1 MRTQALAGLSFMRKG
16 QTVYAL
22 SALAES
28 QEVTA
33 RLKVVS
39 VGLPFV
45 RLVGH
50 YLKPTSAALRLL
62 AKEIWRNRMSLE
74 LNQALEL
81 VWAGQIELP
90 HSLEE
95 GYVLLEI
102 PGLVLGC
109 GLALPGRIKSQI
121 PRREIRALLGGR

>member
-1 MRTQALAGLSFMRKG
+1 MRPQALAGLSFMSKG

-22 SALAES
+22 SALPES
-28 QEVTA
+28 QEVSA
-33 RLKVVS
+33 RLRVVS

-45 RLVGH
+45 RIVGR
-50 YLKPTSAALRLL
+50 YMKPTSAALRLL
-62 AKEIWRNRMSLE
+62 AKEICCNRMSLE

-81 VWAGQIELP
+81 VWAGQIELA